1 MAEDN
6 KPQGSQG
13 PTDAEKKAAEEKAKA
28 ESDAKAKAEA
38 EAKAKA
44 EEDAKNNA
52 GSDSKG
58 VKMTYIG
65 QFNGLS
71 TKHGMFKKDVTVVM
85 PKKIADELKKTN
97 PGEFKFA

>member
-1 MAEDN
+1 MTEDN
-6 KPQGSQG
+6 KPQRSQG
-13 PTDAEKKAAEEKAKA
+13 PTEAEKKAAEEKAK
-28 ESDAKAKAEA
+28 KEA

-44 EEDAKNNA
+44 EADAKDNT
-52 GSDSKG
+52 GDSKG
-58 VKMTYIG
+58 VKMTYTG
-65 QFNGLS
+65 QFNGIS